1 MLFSIPSEKD
11 PKKDLQKSSEKVFY
25 PSYQR
30 SLFWLTISILLVCI
44 GSPNRLFH
52 SFLGT
57 LVGIAPLFWVCRK
70 QSFGQQVK
78 SCLTV
83 WLPFCLYVFT
93 PDLFSVEVLSP
104 FEVIGG
110 IVVAPL
116 LPLFYVTATLLS
128 LRLSSQLPI
137 GIQPL
142 AMAFVWTGLDGL
154 LGILWFPI
162 PFHWGSLLYDWPL
175 GIQVADLTGIWG
187 VTFFAIFVNASLAL
201 LFEPKL
207 TFRQRLTL
215 GLSSLGIF
223 LWILSY
229 GLVQLSRYPL
239 PTKDPEVSDYY
250 AVGAIQQVGWIEAER
265 SWTYRQERYKDL
277 RQLSQQAVNQGARL
291 VIWSEGSMRAQ
302 FAGTALETTILTP
315 MNSILLSNGG
325 LLLGAAQLD
334 PETIHLPLMQQ
345 KFFNSA
351 LLYSA
356 QGDLLDQFGKQWIFP
371 YFESIRYRPSP
382 GGYRPLTG
390 SNLGNIGAM
399 VCLESV
405 LPEPS
410 RQLVQQGADFLVA
423 ISDDSWFGNSNW
435 PLLHANLSIFRA
447 IENRRS
453 FVFVNNTGGNVVVD
467 PSGKVQKAGAIF
479 QPDAIVGL
487 VGLRQEKTLFTRLG
501 DWFAWISLG
510 ITIGLGMSNWP
521 KENSNH

>member
-1 MLFSIPSEKD
+1 MLFSLPSQQDPEKD
-11 PKKDLQKSSEKVFY
+11 RHQSSKTVSEQ
-25 PSYQR
+25 SYQS
-30 SLFWLTISILLVCI
+30 SLFWLAVSIILVCI

-52 SFLGT
+52 SFFGA

-70 QSFGQQVK
+70 QSLGQQVK

-83 WLPFCLYVFT
+83 WFPFCLYVFT
-93 PDLFSVEVLSP
+93 PDLFSVEVLSS
-104 FEVIGG
+104 FEVVGG

-128 LRLSSQLPI
+128 VRLSRQLPV

-154 LGILWFPI
+154 LGLIWFPI
-162 PFHWGSLLYDWPL
+162 PFHWGSLLYDWPV
-175 GIQVADLTGIWG
+175 GIQIADLTGIWG
-187 VTFFAIFVNASLAL
+187 VTFFAVFVNASLAVL
-201 LFEPKL
+201 LESQARL
-207 TFRQRLTL
+207 RQRLSIL
-215 GLSSLGIF
+215 FSGFSIV
-223 LWILSY
+223 LWILTY
-229 GLVQLSRYPL
+229 GTVRVNSYPL
-239 PTKDPEVSDYY
+239 PTKDPGVSDYY
-250 AVGAIQQVGWIEAER
+250 AVGAIQQVGWLEADR
-265 SWTYRQERYKDL
+265 SWTYRQERYQDL
-277 RQLSQQAVNQGARL
+277 RRLSQDAVNQGARL

-315 MNSILLSNGG
+315 MKSILLSNGG
-325 LLLGAAQLD
+325 LLLGAAQPD
-334 PETIHLPLMQQ
+334 PETIHLPLMKQ

-351 LLYSA
+351 LLYQA
-356 QGDLLDQFGKQWIFP
+356 EGDFLDQFGKQWIFP

-382 GGYRPLTG
+382 KGYRPLAG

-467 PSGKVQKAGAIF
+467 PSGKIQKAGVIF
-479 QPDAIVGL
+479 QPDAVVGL

-510 ITIGLGMSNWP
+510 ITIGLGMGIAR
-521 KENSNH
+521 